1 MREEEETERAEQKNL
16 IREAGRKEEEE
27 EEEKEAAPL
36 GERRKRE
43 KAKGLFGTRIVGL
56 NRHLG
61 IAKEKESG

>member
-16 IREAGRKEEEE
+16 IREAGRNEEE